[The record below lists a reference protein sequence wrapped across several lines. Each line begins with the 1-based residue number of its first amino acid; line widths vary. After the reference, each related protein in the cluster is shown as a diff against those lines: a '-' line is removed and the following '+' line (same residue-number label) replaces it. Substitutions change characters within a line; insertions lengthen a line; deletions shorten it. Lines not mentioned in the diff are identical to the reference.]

1 MPAEVRAESALIRKQ
16 KKRYSRMK
24 EFQERISYLA
34 FGEKANVGLMVR
46 LRTFS

>member
-1 MPAEVRAESALIRKQ
+1 MLAAVRAESVLIRKQ

-34 FGEKANVGLMVR
+34 FGEKVNVGLKVR
-46 LRTFS
+46 LRIFS